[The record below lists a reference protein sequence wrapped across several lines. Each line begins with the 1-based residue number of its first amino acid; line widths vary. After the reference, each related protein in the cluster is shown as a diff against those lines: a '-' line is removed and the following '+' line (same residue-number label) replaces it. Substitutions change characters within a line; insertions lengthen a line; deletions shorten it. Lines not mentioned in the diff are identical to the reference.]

1 MKEKTDHPLHQEIAK
16 IAVLSPNAS
25 RLLEINSKP
34 DHSLNDII
42 QLVKF
47 DAALTAKTLRIV
59 NSAAFNLL
67 QPINSIDR
75 AISFL
80 GERMIVGM
88 VIAESAG
95 EVFQKGLPG
104 YESYPGDLWRHDLF
118 TAFASREV
126 AKYAKEE
133 LEKEL
138 AFTAGLLHD
147 IGKFVISSHL
157 EGTAEKAVKVI
168 DSGEASDYLNAEV
181 QFSGHHHAELGFEL
195 AKHWKLPEA
204 IQEVIRYHHE
214 PSKALECYKPL
225 VYAVHLG
232 DILAMMSG
240 HATGSDAL
248 QYHLDGAYEDYY
260 VISPVE
266 LTKIIADTETQFRP
280 ALTSLDN
287 SQEN

>member
-1 MKEKTDHPLHQEIAK
+1 MKEKSIHPLHQEIQK
-16 IAVLSPNAS
+16 ISVLSPNAT

-75 AISFL
+75 AVSFL
-80 GERMIVGM
+80 GERMIVGI

-95 EVFQKGLPG
+95 EVFQKALPG

-126 AKYAKEE
+126 AKYAKQEV
-133 LEKEL
+133 EKEL

-157 EGTAEKAVKVI
+157 VGTAEKAVKGI
-168 DSGEASDYLNAEV
+168 DSGEVADYINAEI
-181 QFSGHHHAELGFEL
+181 QLSGYDHAELGYEL
-195 AKHWKLPEA
+195 ALHWKLPEP
-204 IQEVIRYHHE
+204 IQEVIRFHHE
-214 PSKALECYKPL
+214 PAKALECFKTL

-248 QYHLDGAYEDYY
+248 QYHLDGNYEEYY
-260 VISPVE
+260 AISPVD
-266 LTKIIADTETQFRP
+266 LTKIIADAETLFRP
-280 ALTSLDN
+280 AMESLDN
-287 SQEN
+287 PQEN

>member
-1 MKEKTDHPLHQEIAK
+1 MKGKSIHPLYQEIKK
-16 IAVLSPNAS
+16 ISVLSPNAT

-42 QLVKF
+42 QVVKF

-75 AISFL
+75 AVSFL
-80 GERMIVGM
+80 GERMIVGI

-95 EVFQKGLPG
+95 EVFQQALPG

-126 AKYAKEE
+126 AKFARQEI
-133 LEKEL
+133 EKEL

-147 IGKFVISSHL
+147 IGKFVISRHL
-157 EGTAEKAVKVI
+157 EGTAEQALKVI
-168 DSGEASDYLNAEV
+168 DSGEVADYLNAESR
-181 QFSGHHHAELGFEL
+181 FSGFDHAELGFEL
-195 AKHWKLPEA
+195 AKHWQLPEP
-204 IQEVIRYHHE
+204 IQEVIRYHHQPSGTLE
-214 PSKALECYKPL
+214 PYKTL
-225 VYAVHLG
+225 VYAVHIG

-240 HATGSDAL
+240 HATGSDSL
-248 QYHLDGAYEDYY
+248 QYHLDNGYEDYY
-260 VISPVE
+260 AISPE
-266 LTKIIADTETQFRP
+266 DLTRIIADAETLFRP
-280 ALTSLDN
+280 ALASLDN
-287 SQEN
+287 LQEN